1 MGEGYRGKRHRG
13 TDGPQRLTASK
24 AHSEVLSAEN
34 WGTPMPQ
41 KNKEESGEE
50 DTRKKKVKRKCS
62 VVSNSLRPQGLQ
74 PTRLLRPWDSPGK
87 NTSGLPLP
95 SLQFIVRL
103 EHMSGFGKQK
113 GTWYMTVLR
122 ILPCRKENII
132 WETREP
138 WKDFKLR
145 SDVVRSEFQKY
156 WLKNNSVYSETSLV
170 V

>member
-41 KNKEESGEE
+41 KNKEEVDSSGEE

-62 VVSNSLRPQGLQ
+62 VVSNSLRPQGPY

-87 NTSGLPLP
+87 SAAVGCHFL
-95 SLQFIVRL
+95 LQGRKMRRL
-103 EHMSGFGKQK
+103 
-113 GTWYMTVLR
+113 
-122 ILPCRKENII
+122 ILVENA
-132 WETREP
+132 R
-138 WKDFKLR
+138 
-145 SDVVRSEFQKY
+145 
-156 WLKNNSVYSETSLV
+156 LV
-170 V
+170 F